1 MLLLGIVVTAAVTF
15 YIQLSRESNAAAEHL
30 RGTRRSVALLDRV
43 ARDLEGTVLVKKP
56 EATDPLSHP
65 WVFFAESSRR
75 DGAAD
80 RLRFTTRSQRPA
92 RSGGSTSDLA
102 VVTYGLRE
110 TDGERRE
117 LVRWSSPHL
126 PEQLDRRVPLLDD
139 EGVQVMAEDVA
150 RFGVRFLDEDG
161 TWTEAW
167 DSSALVQASRL
178 PVAAEIELALVD
190 GANGGAPEE
199 AVAGDAAIEGDTLV
213 RRVLLPVRP
222 IDLEALLRGDAASG
236 DDGEDEEERADEEEQ
251 DCVTVSACLAAHPE
265 IDLAA
270 ALEGAGLPPNMLD
283 AAGSQCA
290 STFAGVLPLPPDC
303 Q

>member
-1 MLLLGIVVTAAVTF
+1 
-15 YIQLSRESNAAAEHL
+15 
-30 RGTRRSVALLDRV
+30 
-43 ARDLEGTVLVKKP
+43 
-56 EATDPLSHP
+56 
-65 WVFFAESSRR
+65 VFFAESSRR

-80 RLRFTTRSQRPA
+80 RLRFTTRSQRPS
-92 RSGGSTSDLA
+92 RSGGNASDLA

-110 TDGERRE
+110 ADGERQE

-167 DSSALVQASRL
+167 DSSALVQAGRL
-178 PVAAEIELALVD
+178 PVAAEIEVALVD
-190 GANGGAPEE
+190 GANGDAPED
-199 AVAGDAAIEGDTLV
+199 AVVPGDEAIEGNTLV

-222 IDLEALLRGDAASG
+222 IDLEALLRGDATPG
-236 DDGEDEEERADEEEQ
+236 DDDEDEEDEEERAEEEEQ

-270 ALEGAGLPPNMLD
+270 ALEGAGLPPNLLD